1 MAMCQGTILR
11 SLDLEWCVRGSKNAV
26 LGRAKGARR
35 KSAGCLVAHR
45 RRDWAGLRQRY
56 DVPPETPSK
65 LLRLIRK
72 LDAIEGDY
80 LMATPEDGR
89 PQKRNAFGNGSLCT

>member
-1 MAMCQGTILR
+1 MRC
-11 SLDLEWCVRGSKNAV
+11 SAV
-26 LGRAKGARR
+26 PKERAENQ
-35 KSAGCLVAHR
+35 LVAWCLIVEGIGR
-45 RRDWAGLRQRY
+45 GLRQRY

-80 LMATPEDGR
+80 LMRYPGTTP
-89 PQKRNAFGNGSLCT
+89 NTA